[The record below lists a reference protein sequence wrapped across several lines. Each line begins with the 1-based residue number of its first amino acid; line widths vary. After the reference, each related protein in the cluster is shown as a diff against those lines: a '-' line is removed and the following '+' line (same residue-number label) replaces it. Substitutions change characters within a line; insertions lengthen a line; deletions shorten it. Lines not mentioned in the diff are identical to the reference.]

1 MAAPTGS
8 LFSTHSA
15 RIEEIISKS
24 IGMFMP
30 ALSPVWRNT
39 IITNQGVGKAS
50 EFGRDW
56 KIIKVFMGSLTGVI
70 DQGGAYDD
78 LPLYGDAYDT
88 ALGTKVHLQGVNTT
102 FPDAFDGPNAS
113 PFTLG
118 IPMRSMV
125 TNLPITLGELQADVT
140 SAFIGQVLGPK
151 MEGFAKNLALM
162 LCNYFYLSQ
171 NEFYR
176 ITYLDGAS
184 GTGWDKTVD
193 SNKELMIDTTYSNHG
208 VARVFTGQRIQ
219 IYDSTGATLRETT
232 SLGSS
237 TVFVVTRVDRLSGK
251 FWCRPINGGND
262 VNTASFADDDIV
274 VFARSKGSS
283 TTPNAASPYFTG
295 IAGINSWLKTG
306 TGSNDDY
313 LLGAE
318 RDTANPIDVTL
329 HPEFKSL
336 LHNNTNDPLTELT
349 LKKVLRRWHVAK
361 SMYGQEVDCFLASDG
376 VWLEYEKQ
384 LVGRQRE
391 ERRDKLSTLRSGQG
405 SDNKDFDQADILFT
419 MDGRTYSGYTDPFVE
434 ANTVYGIKKG
444 GSNWKRYS
452 PPDTSRLKKMKDV
465 PDWVPFRFVASA
477 LTGTDTNMMPVYK
490 TSGSG
495 RTLPTEGAQMPG
507 MLRMQLIP
515 DQPTGIK
522 ITNVAEDRLYAST
535 S

>member
-8 LFSTHSA
+8 LYSTHSA

-39 IITNQGVGKAS
+39 IVTNQGVGKAS

-56 KIIKVFMGSLTGVI
+56 KIIKVFMGSLAGVI
-70 DQGGAYDD
+70 DQGGPLNDF
-78 LPLYGDAYDT
+78 PLYGDNQDT
-88 ALGTKVHLQGVNTT
+88 LLGSKVHLKNVNQV

-125 TNLPITLGELQADVT
+125 TNLPVTLGELQADVT
-140 SAFIGQVLGPK
+140 SAFIGQVMAPK

-171 NEFYR
+171 NDYYR
-176 ITYLDGAS
+176 ISYLGGGS
-184 GTGWDKTVD
+184 GTGWDKTVAT
-193 SNKELMIDTTYSNHG
+193 NAELMVDTTYSNYACERFF
-208 VARVFTGQRIQ
+208 VGQRVQ
-219 IYDSTGATLRETT
+219 FYDSTGATLRQTT
-232 SLGSS
+232 AMGAD
-237 TVFVVTRVDRLSGK
+237 TVFIVVRVDPTAGK
-251 FWCRPINGGND
+251 VWFRPADGTAD
-262 VNTASFADDDIV
+262 VNTASFADDDVI
-274 VFARSKGSS
+274 VFAKSKGSS
-283 TTPNAASPYFTG
+283 TTPYAASPYFTG

-306 TGSNDDY
+306 TGSNDNY

-318 RDTANPIDVTL
+318 RDTSNAIDVTE

-336 LHNNTNDPLTELT
+336 LHNNSSDPLTELT

-361 SMYGQEVDCFLASDG
+361 AMHGHEIDCFLASDG

-391 ERRDKLSTLRSGQG
+391 ERRNKLATLRKGQG
-405 SDNKDFDQADILFT
+405 SDNGDFDQADILFT

-434 ANTVYGIKKG
+434 SGTVYGIKKG
-444 GSNWKRYS
+444 GGNWKRYS
-452 PPDTSRLKKMKDV
+452 PPDASRLKKAANI
-465 PDWVPFRFVASA
+465 PDWIPFRFVASA
-477 LTGTDTNMMPVYK
+477 LTGTDTNQMPVYS
-490 TSGSG
+490 TSTNN